1 MMGSDHTTTGHRGQR
16 QRAAVSVVMPTL
28 NEAANL
34 PHVLPRIPA
43 SVDEVVLVD
52 GHSVDDHRRGG

>member
-16 QRAAVSVVMPTL
+16 RGAAVSVVMPTL
-28 NEAANL
+28 NEAA
-34 PHVLPRIPA
+34 HVLPRIPA